1 MFSRLIAFIRQVIH
15 KMFPYSSIETAENVS
30 TPLSKDMQES
40 LDLWYDMYTNQPYWL
55 SSENTKSLN
64 LPSLIAAEV
73 SRQVTLEMKWNI
85 TGKKAEDG
93 GESVDNPRSEFLKN
107 EFDELMVNLRQK
119 LEQGMA
125 AGTMIVKPYVR
136 NGHLYFDWSMA
147 WDIFPVAFDDDS
159 KFADVIFR
167 DTYSDG
173 EKFYTRLER
182 HIVENDSIRI
192 VQSCYESNNQ
202 EHIGSPCALTDVQIW
217 ADIEPEVI
225 LHGTSG
231 QLFGVYKVAL
241 ANNVDIGGPMG
252 MSIYSRATDTIKQ
265 ADMQYSRTLWEYEGS
280 ELMVFMSEFALRP
293 DKKGKRDASGTPTQR
308 ETPKRDERLMRYT
321 FNENEDFYQIF
332 APTIRGTSYLEGLNA
347 ILMRIEDQ
355 CGISRGTL
363 ADPNTQARTATELKI
378 LKERT
383 YSTVHDNQIALE
395 RCLREVIAAMDWY
408 ATTYNLAP
416 QGEYDV
422 SFEWD
427 DSILTDTTQQLSE
440 RMELFSQNIV
450 SRVEMR
456 MWYFGET
463 EEQAKEQIRKI
474 DEESNELSLDNVLK
488 SNLEAISMGGKQE
501 DEDEEVQKPQKG
513 TQEPRRAS
521 EDEK

>member
-1 MFSRLIAFIRQVIH
+1 
-15 KMFPYSSIETAENVS
+15 
-30 TPLSKDMQES
+30 
-40 LDLWYDMYTNQPYWL
+40 
-55 SSENTKSLN
+55 
-64 LPSLIAAEV
+64 
-73 SRQVTLEMKWNI
+73 
-85 TGKKAEDG
+85 
-93 GESVDNPRSEFLKN
+93 
-107 EFDELMVNLRQK
+107 
-119 LEQGMA
+119 
-125 AGTMIVKPYVR
+125 
-136 NGHLYFDWSMA
+136 
-147 WDIFPVAFDDDS
+147 
-159 KFADVIFR
+159 
-167 DTYSDG
+167 
-173 EKFYTRLER
+173 
-182 HIVENDSIRI
+182 
-192 VQSCYESNNQ
+192 
-202 EHIGSPCALTDVQIW
+202 
-217 ADIEPEVI
+217 
-225 LHGTSG
+225 
-231 QLFGVYKVAL
+231 
-241 ANNVDIGGPMG
+241 
-252 MSIYSRATDTIKQ
+252 MS
-265 ADMQYSRTLWEYEGS
+265 
-280 ELMVFMSEFALRP
+280 
-293 DKKGKRDASGTPTQR
+293 
-308 ETPKRDERLMRYT
+308 
-321 FNENEDFYQIF
+321 
-332 APTIRGTSYLEGLNA
+332 LNA